1 MREKGRRKVIHI
13 VINIVDKVIKSKCKN
28 FYK

>member
-1 MREKGRRKVIHI
+1 MREKGRKKVIHTLFHT
-13 VINIVDKVIKSKCKN
+13 VDKVIKSKCKN